1 MSNKQNTMHWGFNIK
16 CNIEIIDDNVYKYM
30 YISIHLKSLS
40 ERSSELVSIW
50 NEIVKNKHID
60 L

>member
-1 MSNKQNTMHWGFNIK
+1 
-16 CNIEIIDDNVYKYM
+16 M
-30 YISIHLKSLS
+30 YISIHLKSIS
-40 ERSSELVSIW
+40 ERSYELVSIW